1 MGKWG
6 GKRGDQLAE
15 LWEFCE
21 NSVSAFPNVVE
32 VGSMRNGLPLAICW
46 GLSVI
51 ERSFCQWEV
60 FLSPHSH
67 CRRTCSLSF
76 RLTPNSAPFFHPSLK
91 FIFHTKGVVIFL
103 WHDSDFLN
111 NSLPISNIEPKF
123 LAWHTRAF
131 HALIFFFFFYLPA
144 VCHMLYTTQ
153 ITLRSLNWPLP
164 PFPFC
169 LFTFCTFSLEYFRI
183 LVLNISVVQEVSDHI
198 TPRFSAPDLAL
209 LTPCIVLWKYIYLTV
224 WGLSPS
230 LDWELIEGHVHGFHV
245 FIHI

>member
-1 MGKWG
+1 MLSENGLMGKWG

-131 HALIFFFFFYLPA
+131 HALIFFFFFISQQCVTCSTQPKLHSDLWTGLYLP
-144 VCHMLYTTQ
+144 
-153 ITLRSLNWPLP
+153 
-164 PFPFC
+164 F
-169 LFTFCTFSLEYFRI
+169 LFAFSH
-183 LVLNISVVQEVSDHI
+183 SV
-198 TPRFSAPDLAL
+198 
-209 LTPCIVLWKYIYLTV
+209 
-224 WGLSPS
+224 PS
-230 LDWELIEGHVHGFHV
+230 L
-245 FIHI
+245 